1 MDSPPPV
8 KYFWLSFVTMVAFGV
23 INAVFGYLNWQE
35 RAEMRRE
42 QTMTRAMLNARA
54 TIQMILIDAAKAG
67 RPLTPDEVRVVD
79 RLYVPAEYDI
89 EKRVK

>member
-1 MDSPPPV
+1 MSHI
-8 KYFWLSFVTMVAFGV
+8 L
-23 INAVFGYLNWQE
+23 
-35 RAEMRRE
+35 
-42 QTMTRAMLNARA
+42 
-54 TIQMILIDAAKAG
+54 ILIDAAKAG